1 MIYLLEEPESRQY
14 YSNQINAPEHERL
27 QIAIQKQS
35 EIRVPARIA
44 MAKNDS

>member
-27 QIAIQKQS
+27 QIAIQKQP
-35 EIRVPARIA
+35 EIMVSARLE
-44 MAKNDS
+44 MAKK

>member
-1 MIYLLEEPESRQY
+1 MIYLLEEPEIRQY
-14 YSNQINAPEHERL
+14 YSNQINASEHDRL

-44 MAKNDS
+44 MANSDS